1 MLGTHR
7 YRKENLQNREVVC
20 CYPIHYS
27 YKLLFFFLL
36 LLFLGGVPILV
47 WRGSLHHWQD
57 PILSHF
63 FSKNHSIPAVF
74 SLRPILISFV
84 LFCFFSPF
92 FGFFPELWTFWI
104 TRLFFF
110 FLPILFKR
118 TNQSQESFDG
128 TNFYLSFLSYT
139 HGLCIQ
145 CKCSVN
151 VLALISISSL
161 KFTTKWCCFF
171 LKKNFLL

>member
-1 MLGTHR
+1 M
-7 YRKENLQNREVVC
+7 
-20 CYPIHYS
+20 
-27 YKLLFFFLL
+27 
-36 LLFLGGVPILV
+36 

-84 LFCFFSPF
+84 LFCFFFPF
-92 FGFFPELWTFWI
+92 FGFFPELWTFWV

-171 LKKNFLL
+171 FKEKFPSLKNKKNQIRLHCRCFVISFYDAKEGHLVVLTVSF